1 MEIHKNQNRHGSN
14 GYDDWKSN
22 NLQPLNLEPRKT
34 PCSLPTP
41 YSASCS
47 PNDPIVLDIL
57 QDYDQHLYLFS
68 LKLKYGKVTEHYR
81 MMLLM
86 IMSNGMTVLFISV
99 AMYCKL

>member
-1 MEIHKNQNRHGSN
+1 MEIHKNQNRICSN

-47 PNDPIVLDIL
+47 PNDPVVLDIL
-57 QDYDQHLYLFS
+57 QDYDQNLYLFS
-68 LKLKYGKVTEHYR
+68 LKLKY
-81 MMLLM
+81 
-86 IMSNGMTVLFISV
+86 N
-99 AMYCKL
+99 CN